1 MRASNL
7 GFLEALAALPEAV
20 PTFPPLQERA
30 LCHRRLLER
39 GACAGPG
46 EQKKGVSP
54 RDSRENR
61 REGNLSR
68 VWLLPQRAWSF
79 EVFSAKAG
87 RAKRPPQ
94 EWKGSDERRESS
106 QVPVRAE

>member
-1 MRASNL
+1 MKAWNL
-7 GFLEALAALPEAV
+7 GLLEALAALPEAV

-39 GACAGPG
+39 GACAGLG

-54 RDSRENR
+54 RENR
-61 REGNLSR
+61 REGILSR

-94 EWKGSDERRESS
+94 EWKGSDERRGSS

>member
-20 PTFPPLQERA
+20 PTFPPLQERV